1 MAGEP
6 ARPKART
13 AAKTPHTTRQS
24 RHEEAEQVYRRQ
36 GDLDIEGSRHAVR
49 KRVKNKT

>member
-1 MAGEP
+1 MAGEW
-6 ARPKART
+6 ARRKAGTLPKA
-13 AAKTPHTTRQS
+13 AHTTRQS

-36 GDLDIEGSRHAVR
+36 VDLDIDASRHVVR